1 MPGLSEPWH
10 HSFKQTHH
18 ALLDKPSCALR
29 LHPSCPP
36 VLQKFVMQDGMPA
49 ETAMRIYRRYLQ
61 LEPMHTEE
69 YIAYL
74 RNKVST
80 PPSVRLCRTD
90 GAHPTLHEVV

>member
-1 MPGLSEPWH
+1 M
-10 HSFKQTHH
+10 
-18 ALLDKPSCALR
+18 
-29 LHPSCPP
+29 
-36 VLQKFVMQDGMPA
+36 LQKFVMQDGMPA

-80 PPSVRLCRTD
+80 ALSTGLCRTD
-90 GAHPTLHEVV
+90 GAHIILHEVVYLLLGAQLQLHALLGCPAKRV

>member
-1 MPGLSEPWH
+1 
-10 HSFKQTHH
+10 
-18 ALLDKPSCALR
+18 
-29 LHPSCPP
+29 
-36 VLQKFVMQDGMPA
+36 MQNGMPA

-80 PPSVRLCRTD
+80 PPSVELCRLILPCMKWLSFNW
-90 GAHPTLHEVV
+90 GPASAALPPGMACYIASGLPVHPLSPLRQAVPLKL